1 MTSERDSIN
10 KDINILGFTRVAR
23 SIAAGMINIAFP
35 YYILTTLHYGALV
48 IGLIFVSAT
57 ISTAILAFLTGI
69 STDVWGKRQTLLI
82 ANALLPISAIMV
94 YFSHSLWLIV
104 PAAMVGGYSATG
116 SLAGGGIGGVAQP
129 IQSTILSDLTAAH
142 KRTRYF
148 SLFTFMSG
156 IAAALGALFSRLFDV
171 RDIFLIAA
179 TVSAFGIPGLF
190 FLKVKEAAGK
200 IGVLK
205 TKSTIGKFTVTGVL
219 NGFSQGLVVPFLIP
233 FFVLVY
239 HVPKDQMS
247 TYAFVGGV
255 MGAFALLSA
264 PLLERAFGF
273 VKSMIL
279 TRGLGMILFVIFP
292 IVHFLPLAV
301 LIYVIGPALRVA
313 ALPIQQSE
321 MTQRV
326 HENELGRALGINQ
339 VTRLAASSLA
349 TLLGGFFLDT
359 AFFELPFFIY
369 GGIMSGNLYLYTKFF
384 GKNKTP
390 IPESE
395 LPIEVK

>member
-1 MTSERDSIN
+1 
-10 KDINILGFTRVAR
+10 
-23 SIAAGMINIAFP
+23 MINVAFP
-35 YYILTTLHYGALV
+35 YYILTTLHYSAFV

-57 ISTAILAFLTGI
+57 VTTAVLAFFAGI
-69 STDVWGKRQTLLI
+69 STDVWGKRRTLVI
-82 ANALLPISAIMV
+82 ANMLLPISAIMV

-129 IQSTILSDLTAAH
+129 IQSTILSDLTESE

-148 SLFTFMSG
+148 SFFTFMSG

-179 TVSAFGIPGLF
+179 VISAAGVPGLF
-190 FLKVKEAAGK
+190 FVSVKEAAGK

-205 TKSTIGKFTVTGVL
+205 TKSTIGKFTVTGML

-239 HVPKDQMS
+239 HVPKNQMS
-247 TYAFVGGV
+247 TYAFIGGV
-255 MGAFALLSA
+255 MGAFALLGA
-264 PLLERAFGF
+264 PLLEKRFGF
-273 VKSMIL
+273 VRSMII

-292 IVHFLPLAV
+292 IVHFLLLAV
-301 LIYVIGPALRVA
+301 VIYVIGPALRVA

-321 MTQRV
+321 MTRRV
-326 HENELGRALGINQ
+326 DGNELGRALGINQ

-359 AFFELPFFIY
+359 VFFEIPFFVY
-369 GGIMSGNLYLYTKFF
+369 GGIMSGNLYLYTRFF
-384 GKNKTP
+384 GKK
-390 IPESE
+390 
-395 LPIEVK
+395 EVPVDDGVSAEIK